1 MKNLTIYS
9 KATPL
14 LYAYEALVVELDK
27 VMPGISWGLTTKDE
41 GTFGQVVQLVGFDDK
56 ANKVFA
62 LERKFELNSL
72 ENRLLEIDP
81 KFQGKGISALVNRV
95 GVEQLEKRGAYSI
108 KVSANLD
115 MGAYTWLRKG
125 FVPTEASWKAMLEE
139 MKWLAEAPDY
149 MIAKLESL
157 SIKQLQAFARTDEFR
172 KYKVALK
179 DMSWEGE
186 ADIRDPV
193 VRKLLTEIPKP
204 KEPKNATKTPP
215 KKKDEAKVAAAKKA
229 PVRAV
234 TTAPA
239 FKGTANEQLFDAMV
253 RHQTYLLRHSSHVR
267 NRIINLLNATED
279 DLARRIR
286 DKLLNN
292 KGLTTPVEWRRLQSL
307 LDTIRGIRGKAWD
320 EANKLW
326 LDESVQLAYQE
337 PIFFKGMINAT
348 SPVIIETVMPSAR
361 LLKNIV
367 MSRPFQGRVMKEWA
381 STMQAEDLRRISNA
395 VQMGMVA
402 GEDSATIARRVV
414 GTGALKGADGM
425 TQLTRRQVQ
434 AITRTAVSH
443 ISNNARSEF
452 LQENSDILDREQ
464 FVGTLDA
471 RTTPVCR
478 AMDGEIFPLGK
489 GPIPPLHYQ
498 CRSLRVAAFNAER
511 MGDRPANA
519 STKKQ
524 LLREYAEKNNL
535 GSIATRDD
543 LPRGTKGDFDK
554 FSRARVRELTGTV
567 PASTTY
573 QKWLERQST
582 QFQDDTLGPTKAK
595 LFRNGGLKL
604 DRFID
609 NNGQELSL
617 KEIAIRDADAFR
629 AAGLDPDKFK

>member
-1 MKNLTIYS
+1 MHLHR
-9 KATPL
+9 ATERNPIQD
-14 LYAYEALVVELDK
+14 AYEELIKELDK
-27 VMPGISWGLTTKDE
+27 VMPDVGWSLSSKYWEPD
-41 GTFGQVVQLVGFDDK
+41 GQSVYIMGQLHGK
-56 ANKVFA
+56 GRPVFMM
-62 LERKFELNSL
+62 ERKFLGNTLSNE
-72 ENRLLEIDP
+72 LLEIAP
-81 KFQGKGISALVNRV
+81 QFQGKGISSIVNRA
-95 GVEQLEKRGAYSI
+95 GVAILEKLGGTSI
-108 KVSANLD
+108 AVHANLD
-115 MGAYTWLRKG
+115 MGAYAWLRKG
-125 FVPTEASWKAMLEE
+125 FVPTEPSWRKLIQSMRSANRIEPDLVDRLALMSMEE
-139 MKWLAEAPDY
+139 LKVFVL
-149 MIAKLESL
+149 
-157 SIKQLQAFARTDEFR
+157 TDEF
-172 KYKVALK
+172 KVYKTAMTDL
-179 DMSWEGE
+179 DWHGT
-186 ADIRDPV
+186 ADISDPK
-193 VRKLLTEIPKP
+193 VRKLLTGIPKP
-204 KEPKNATKTPP
+204 KEPENATKTPP
-215 KKKDEAKVAAAKKA
+215 KEKDAATVAAAKKA
-229 PVRAV
+229 PVRAASAASA
-234 TTAPA
+234 TT
-239 FKGTANEQLFDAMV
+239 TANEQLFDAMV

-267 NRIINLLNATED
+267 NRIIKLLNATED
-279 DLARRIR
+279 ELARRIR
-286 DKLLNN
+286 DKLLSN

-307 LDTIRGIRGKAWD
+307 LETVKGIRGKAW
-320 EANKLW
+320 EESNKMW

-337 PIFFKGMINAT
+337 PISFQGMINTT

-367 MSRPFQGRVMKEWA
+367 MSRPFEGRVMKEWA
-381 STMQAEDLRRISNA
+381 STMQAEDIRRISNA
-395 VQMGMVA
+395 IQMGMVA

-414 GTGALKGADGM
+414 GTGSLKGADGM

-452 LQENSDILDREQ
+452 LQENSDILDSEQ
-464 FVGTLDA
+464 FVSTLDS

-478 AMDGEIFPLGK
+478 AMDGKIFPLGK
-489 GPIPPLHYQ
+489 GPIPPLHYA

-524 LLREYAEKNNL
+524 LLREYAEKNKL

-567 PASTTY
+567 PASATY

-609 NNGQELSL
+609 NNGQELNL

-629 AAGLDPDKFK
+629 AAGLNPDDFK